1 MHIGF
6 IGIDGSRYNNANVH
20 IIDTSDVIVRDV
32 FARVKSIIEE
42 AIKKCEQ

>member
-6 IGIDGSRYNNANVH
+6 IGIDGSRYNDANVH
-20 IIDTSDVIVRDV
+20 IIDTSDLIAREVFNDV
-32 FARVKSIIEE
+32 YAIIEE